1 MSPKNGKATGKHK
14 SKGKTGEEV
23 GADDENDEGL
33 DEYIRDDVDGS
44 DDNPPSK
51 SNGLLKRGSKPKLT
65 MLGSKEDISNSNDEA
80 NNSGSGGNRSRGSR
94 RKTVKKLSK
103 QTVIRHYNDQ
113 RREHY
118 LGGRFFR

>member
-23 GADDENDEGL
+23 GADDDIDEDH
-33 DEYIRDDVDGS
+33 DESNKEDIDGS
-44 DDNPPSK
+44 DDNAPAK

-65 MLGSKEDISNSNDEA
+65 MLGSKEDISHSNDEA

-94 RKTVKKLSK
+94 RKTMKRLSK
-103 QTVIRHYNDQ
+103 QAVIRHYHDQ

-118 LGGRFFR
+118 LGRRLFR